1 MSISFPLPSLEKE
14 NKTYTYTLPTLCS
27 EIQSV
32 SIIGTGNVAHWFVYT
47 LKKAGIKIHQI
58 YGRDAK
64 RCQIL
69 AESCGAE
76 AINDLSKLK
85 KNSDLYLFSIK
96 DDSYEEVVSQIPFE
110 LPLAALTSGTVS
122 QRVLAPIAS
131 RFGTIYPC
139 QTLNCGMDFSEVEVP
154 LCVEGGD
161 GETEALLL
169 QLAAQL
175 SEKTLIL
182 HEEER
187 RQLHLAA
194 VFACNFTNALYGVA
208 FDLLKNAKIEPTVL
222 LPLLQNSLKKLNTMT
237 PEEAQTGPAVRGDK
251 KVIEKHLSMIQDPQQ
266 RAIYELL
273 TEEIAQK
280 SLKKA

>member
-1 MSISFPLPSLEKE
+1 MSISFPLPTLKNEAT
-14 NKTYTYTLPTLCS
+14 TYSYSLPTLCS
-27 EIQSV
+27 EIHSV
-32 SIIGTGNVAHWFVYT
+32 SIIGTGNVAHWFVYAFQ
-47 LKKAGIKIHQI
+47 KAGITLHQI
-58 YGRDAK
+58 YGRELTK
-64 RCQIL
+64 CQKL

-76 AINDLSKLK
+76 AIHDLYKLK

-96 DDSYEEVVSQIPFE
+96 DDCYEEVVSQIPFE
-110 LPLAALTSGTVS
+110 LPLAVLTSGTVS
-122 QRVLAPIAS
+122 ARVLAPVAP

-139 QTLNCGMDFSEVEVP
+139 QTLNSGMDFSAVEVP
-154 LCVEGGD
+154 LCIEGGD

-169 QLAAQL
+169 QLAARL

>member
-1 MSISFPLPSLEKE
+1 MSISFPLPTLKNEAT
-14 NKTYTYTLPTLCS
+14 TYSYSLPTLCS
-27 EIQSV
+27 EIHSV
-32 SIIGTGNVAHWFVYT
+32 SIIGTGNVAHWFMYAFQ
-47 LKKAGIKIHQI
+47 KAGITLHQI
-58 YGRDAK
+58 YGRELTK
-64 RCQIL
+64 CQKL

-76 AINDLSKLK
+76 AIQDLSKLK

-110 LPLAALTSGTVS
+110 LPLAVLTSGTVS
-122 QRVLAPIAS
+122 ARVLAPVAP

-139 QTLNCGMDFSEVEVP
+139 QTLNSGMDFSAVEVP

-169 QLAAQL
+169 QLATRL
-175 SEKTLIL
+175 SENTIIL
-182 HEEER
+182 HEEDR

-208 FDLLKNAKIEPTVL
+208 FDLLKNANIEPKVL

-237 PEEAQTGPAVRGDK
+237 PEEAQTGPARRGDK
-251 KVIEKHLSMIQDPQQ
+251 NIIDKHLDMLQDAQY
-266 RAIYELL
+266 REIYEIL
-273 TEEIAQK
+273 TQEIHRQHLNK
-280 SLKKA
+280 

>member
-14 NKTYTYTLPTLCS
+14 TKTYTYTLPTLCS

-32 SIIGTGNVAHWFVYT
+32 SLIGTGNVAHWFIYA
-47 LKKAGIKIHQI
+47 LKKAGIKIQQI
-58 YGRDAK
+58 YGRDAQ
-64 RCQIL
+64 RCQNL

-76 AINDLSKLK
+76 SINDFSKLK
-85 KNSDLYLFSIK
+85 KTSDLYLFSIK

-139 QTLNCGMDFSEVEVP
+139 QTLNCGMAFSEVEVP

-161 GETEALLL
+161 EPTENQLL
-169 QLAAQL
+169 QFAHRL
-175 SEKTLIL
+175 SDKTMIL
-182 HEEER
+182 HEEDR

-208 FDLLKNAKIEPTVL
+208 FDLLKNANIEPKVL

-237 PEEAQTGPAVRGDK
+237 PKEAQTGPARRGDK
-251 KVIEKHLSMIQDPQQ
+251 NIIDKHLSMLQDAQY
-266 RAIYELL
+266 REIYEIL
-273 TEEIAQK
+273 TQEIHRQHLNK
-280 SLKKA
+280 R

>member
-14 NKTYTYTLPTLCS
+14 TKTYTYTLPTLFR
-27 EIQSV
+27 EIHSV
-32 SIIGTGNVAHWFVYT
+32 SIIGTGNVAHWFVYAFQ
-47 LKKAGIKIHQI
+47 KAGITLHQI
-58 YGRDAK
+58 YGRNLTK
-64 RCQIL
+64 CQKL

-76 AINDLSKLK
+76 AIHDLSKLK

-96 DDSYEEVVSQIPFE
+96 DDCYEEVVSQIPFE
-110 LPLAALTSGTVS
+110 LPLAVLTSGTVS
-122 QRVLAPIAS
+122 ARVLAPVAP

-139 QTLNCGMDFSEVEVP
+139 QTLNSGMDFSAVEVP
-154 LCVEGGD
+154 LCVEGSD

-169 QLAAQL
+169 QLATRL
-175 SEKTLIL
+175 SENTIIL

-222 LPLLQNSLKKLNTMT
+222 LPLLQNSLKKLNAMT
-237 PEEAQTGPAVRGDK
+237 PEEAQTGPAVRNDK
-251 KVIEKHLSMIQDPQQ
+251 KVINKHLDMLQDAQY
-266 RAIYELL
+266 REIYEIL
-273 TEEIAQK
+273 TQEIQRQHLNK
-280 SLKKA
+280 

>member
-1 MSISFPLPSLEKE
+1 MSISFPLPTLKNEAT
-14 NKTYTYTLPTLCS
+14 TYSYSLPTLCS
-27 EIQSV
+27 EIHSV
-32 SIIGTGNVAHWFVYT
+32 SIIGTGNVAHWFVHAFQ
-47 LKKAGIKIHQI
+47 KAGITLHQI
-58 YGRDAK
+58 YGRDLTK
-64 RCQIL
+64 CQKL

-76 AINDLSKLK
+76 AIQDLSKLK

-96 DDSYEEVVSQIPFE
+96 DDCYEEVVSQIPFE
-110 LPLAALTSGTVS
+110 LPLAVLTSGTVS
-122 QRVLAPIAS
+122 ARVLAPVAP

-139 QTLNCGMDFSEVEVP
+139 QTLNSGMDFSTVEVP

-169 QLAAQL
+169 QLATRL
-175 SEKTLIL
+175 SENTIIL

-222 LPLLQNSLKKLNTMT
+222 LPLLQNSLKKLNAMT
-237 PEEAQTGPAVRGDK
+237 PEEAQTGPAVRNDK
-251 KVIEKHLSMIQDPQQ
+251 KVIDKHLDMLQDAQY
-266 RAIYELL
+266 REIYEIL
-273 TEEIAQK
+273 TQEIQRQHLNK
-280 SLKKA
+280 